1 LSKLPVNY
9 SAREIPSQL
18 SPNLFTADIWTPWM
32 RAIIFQSQAPCIHV
46 VHKNCITL
54 RTFNVEFVCAHFLSA
69 KQHKLSHWNPYVEV
83 VCLVWYVSNICTYW
97 LCVDV
102 PDATTTPNVI
112 CYWELNYSGKLVP
125 SKKFLGNCSLLDN
138 SLEPRPVTGRITDS
152 WEVSWCQW
160 LDELLQAHSHTAHYG
175 CHQHIIIQSCLGRSE
190 NLVFSTCKLGQVLLY
205 RIQRKWAAAVVI
217 HVPDAILIPPCR
229 TVLTQSLGPFFHMQT
244 ANCCPGT
251 SRCAQ
256 TISNEWVLMWN
267 MSQLAH
273 RHQAA
278 SLVPSL
284 LWQQGVVTYTSPVEA
299 FAIGVKNLDRRKS
312 SLIAWSLRSK
322 TLDRLILREFKGQNV
337 ATPAKYLRKCVDRL
351 ILVAQN
357 SSWSLDRLLKRTL
370 IAWFHFDPGRKRFYR
385 RRLCDYPLQHDQ

>member
-1 LSKLPVNY
+1 
-9 SAREIPSQL
+9 
-18 SPNLFTADIWTPWM
+18 
-32 RAIIFQSQAPCIHV
+32 
-46 VHKNCITL
+46 
-54 RTFNVEFVCAHFLSA
+54 
-69 KQHKLSHWNPYVEV
+69 
-83 VCLVWYVSNICTYW
+83 
-97 LCVDV
+97 
-102 PDATTTPNVI
+102 
-112 CYWELNYSGKLVP
+112 
-125 SKKFLGNCSLLDN
+125 
-138 SLEPRPVTGRITDS
+138 
-152 WEVSWCQW
+152 
-160 LDELLQAHSHTAHYG
+160 
-175 CHQHIIIQSCLGRSE
+175 
-190 NLVFSTCKLGQVLLY
+190 LY

-337 ATPAKYLRKCVDRL
+337 AMPAKYLRKCIDRL
-351 ILVAQN
+351 ILV
-357 SSWSLDRLLKRTL
+357 SS
-370 IAWFHFDPGRKRFYR
+370 
-385 RRLCDYPLQHDQ
+385 YPLIGSYKNIDCLIPFLSRLQTLLQVTSMWLPLGKQVHIFM